1 MPSSKEERPMY
12 DAIVIGAGP
21 AGLSGALILARCRRR
36 VLVFDSGRY
45 RNYAVGAMHGFLSR
59 DGVPPAELRRIGREQ
74 LQPYG
79 VEIRETTVTG
89 ARRSGNHFE
98 LTVADGE
105 RVTCRKLLLATGLVD
120 QLPEVPGVGEMYG
133 KSVHHC
139 PYCDGWECR
148 DQPIG
153 IYARECSGIEMSLR
167 LRTWTNDIILFTDG
181 PAGISA
187 EDAARLE
194 RNGIRVR
201 EEKIARLEGTNGML
215 ERIAFVNGGGVER
228 SALFLKTRQEQGSS
242 IAKQLRCAVTAEH
255 GVETAG
261 KHEETHTKGVF
272 VAGDSSK
279 DVLLAIMAA
288 AEGAD
293 AAFGINCE
301 LQEED
306 IL

>member
-1 MPSSKEERPMY
+1 MY

-21 AGLSGALILARCRRR
+21 AGLSGALILARCRRS

-45 RNYAVGAMHGFLSR
+45 RNYAAGAMHGFLSR
-59 DGVPPAELRRIGREQ
+59 DGIAPAELRRIGREQ

-89 ARRSGNHFE
+89 AHRVGRHFE
-98 LTVADGE
+98 LTVAGGE

-120 QLPEVPGVGEMYG
+120 RLPDVPGVGEMYG

-139 PYCDGWECR
+139 PYCDGWEWR

-153 IYARECSGIEMSLR
+153 VYARECSGVEMSLR
-167 LRTWTNDIILFTDG
+167 LRTWTNDLILFTDG
-181 PAGISA
+181 PSRIPA

-194 RNGIRVR
+194 RNGIKVR

-215 ERIAFVNGGGVER
+215 ERIAFVGGGGVER
-228 SALFLKTRQEQGSS
+228 GALFLKTKQDQGSS
-242 IAKQLRCAVTAEH
+242 IAEQLRCEVTAEH

-261 KHEETHTKGVF
+261 RHEETHTKGVF
-272 VAGDSSK
+272 VAGDASK

>member
-1 MPSSKEERPMY
+1 MY

-215 ERIAFVNGGGVER
+215 ERITFVNGGGVER